1 MVMTALSSRFMPRLK
16 EDKSDD
22 TVLLEGRISVWS
34 SLAPPFVHCQSIPS
48 ARAAIRRANTTW
60 TRLLSTRGEN
70 SNLPRSHSKKSK
82 PISKLRIIPVKSRG
96 KLELDYE
103 H

>member
-1 MVMTALSSRFMPRLK
+1 MVMTALSSRFMRRLK
-16 EDKSDD
+16 EDKNDD
-22 TVLLEGRISVWS
+22 TVLQEERTSVWL
-34 SLAPPFVHCQSIPS
+34 SLAPPFAHSRSTPS

-60 TRLLSTRGEN
+60 TRLPSTRGEN
-70 SNLPRSHSKKSK
+70 SNRPRSHSKKSK